1 MIYLYFMSLF
11 LLTMYIMYAVRVC
24 GVSWSL
30 SDTYYQLKKRN
41 RPAWLFQ
48 AAMVV
53 PAMLLIP
60 VWIDCSN
67 ESFQFLAFLA
77 CGGLM
82 FVGTAPLFKEEFQS
96 KVHYVGTVASGLAN
110 SLGMFC
116 RDVVSA
122 DHCIPDCRT
131 FHIEIPEMAVLG
143 RVGCVC
149 LCLCGS
155 VYNLYQLLDLK
166 EWE

>member
-24 GVSWSL
+24 GVPWSL

-96 KVHYVGTVASGLAN
+96 KVHYVGTVASGLATI
-110 SLGMFC
+110 LWGCFAGMWYLPTIAFPIAGLFILKYRKWLFWAELAAFAC
-116 RDVVSA
+116 AYVGVFII
-122 DHCIPDCRT
+122 CINC
-131 FHIEIPEMAVLG
+131 
-143 RVGCVC
+143 
-149 LCLCGS
+149 
-155 VYNLYQLLDLK
+155 
-166 EWE
+166 

>member
-24 GVSWSL
+24 GVPWSL

-48 AAMVV
+48 IAMIV
-53 PAMLLIP
+53 PAMLLMP
-60 VWIDCSN
+60 VWIECSSEN
-67 ESFQFLAFLA
+67 LQCLAFLA

-96 KVHYVGTVASGLAN
+96 KVHYAGTVIAGLATI
-110 SLGMFC
+110 LW
-116 RDVVSA
+116 
-122 DHCIPDCRT
+122 
-131 FHIEIPEMAVLG
+131 
-143 RVGCVC
+143 VC
-149 LCLCGS
+149 LSGMWYLPAVAFPIAVRYAWADNPIC
-155 VYNLYQLLDLK
+155 NLYNGANLPASPFRTDDWPGITFDNK
-166 EWE
+166 

>member
-96 KVHYVGTVASGLAN
+96 KVHYVGTVASGLATI
-110 SLGMFC
+110 LWVCFAGMWYL
-116 RDVVSA
+116 
-122 DHCIPDCRT
+122 P
-131 FHIEIPEMAVLG
+131 
-143 RVGCVC
+143 
-149 LCLCGS
+149 
-155 VYNLYQLLDLK
+155 
-166 EWE
+166 

>member
-1 MIYLYFMSLF
+1 
-11 LLTMYIMYAVRVC
+11 MYIMYVVRVC
-24 GVSWSL
+24 GVPWSL

-82 FVGTAPLFKEEFQS
+82 FVGTAPLFKEEFQA
-96 KVHYVGTVASGLAN
+96 KIHYTGTAISGLA
-110 SLGMFC
+110 SILWLCLSGLWLLPAIAYPVAGGVMLKYRKWMFW
-116 RDVVSA
+116 A
-122 DHCIPDCRT
+122 
-131 FHIEIPEMAVLG
+131 EMAAFGSTYAGVLALIG
-143 RVGCVC
+143 
-149 LCLCGS
+149 
-155 VYNLYQLLDLK
+155 
-166 EWE
+166 